1 MAKEN
6 IFVKGVGT
14 VEVSPKNIVLINSLL
29 WKCSIFEHFFVLA
42 S

>member
-14 VEVSPKNIVLINSLL
+14 VEVSPKNIVLINSTHVD
-29 WKCSIFEHFFVLA
+29 KPKRVYEVV
-42 S
+42 